1 MAISLSSCLDL
12 ARSRQFAGDSASFSP
27 ALDSFCSDVN
37 AKEYVGLRMPDADAV
52 CEVELHNRQI
62 NPLYC
67 KEDVQSLCAKV
78 CDNARY
84 AWQGVRNRMLIV
96 LGICTG
102 LRVSDLVR
110 LRLGDIVCTDGTFRL
125 GLDTVMKKTHGV
137 VHVNFNKVCYQAV
150 LDWLR
155 SIGKNPEHLCV
166 SDLDMWL
173 ANKDKAGTAAV
184 AEDRLYRVIK
194 RAAADAGIPYNV
206 GSHTMR
212 KTFSRIWYENN
223 KSNPNAIYVLQKMLG
238 HKSIES
244 TLHYICVAKEESRK
258 FAGTME
264 EVFAPTTNDAIAT
277 YDAVAAYDT
286 TSVSTAT
293 KASTTTNASAVT
305 NDAVTTYD
313 TNSAVTDSCEN
324 DDTDT
329 ANVEEDSYTGNA
341 QDLRYHDT
349 YEKQYTS
356 LFPVGHAPTN
366 FATPT
371 KVGMS
376 HQARS
381 SHKHIT
387 NTNTKL
393 PNYIKLTRNNNVSPF
408 PCGYNDHKLIV
419 GHNSMATSKLG

>member
-12 ARSRQFAGDSASFSP
+12 ARSRQFASDSASFSP
-27 ALDSFCSDVN
+27 ASESFCNDVN
-37 AKEYVGLRMPDADAV
+37 AKEYVGLRMPDATAV

-166 SDLDMWL
+166 ADLDMWL
-173 ANKDKAGTAAV
+173 ANKDKAGTVAV

-264 EVFAPTTNDAIAT
+264 EVFATTTADDTIAT
-277 YDAVAAYDT
+277 YDAT
-286 TSVSTAT
+286 
-293 KASTTTNASAVT
+293 STTTA
-305 NDAVTTYD
+305 
-313 TNSAVTDSCEN
+313 SCEN
-324 DDTDT
+324 EVYDNDDVAIDTDIT
-329 ANVEEDSYTGNA
+329 NVEEDSYTGNA
-341 QDLRYHDT
+341 QDLRYCDN

-419 GHNSMATSKLG
+419 GHNSTATSKLG

>member
-12 ARSRQFAGDSASFSP
+12 ARSRQFASDSASFSP
-27 ALDSFCSDVN
+27 ASDSFCNDAN

-166 SDLDMWL
+166 ADLDMWL

-264 EVFAPTTNDAIAT
+264 EVFATAT
-277 YDAVAAYDT
+277 ADDTIAAYDT
-286 TSVSTAT
+286 TSVSTDT
-293 KASTTTNASAVT
+293 NASTTTD
-305 NDAVTTYD
+305 DAVATYD
-313 TNSAVTDSCEN
+313 VTSATIDGCEN
-324 DDTDT
+324 EDTDIT
-329 ANVEEDSYTGNA
+329 NIGNT
-341 QDLRYHDT
+341 QDLRYCDN

-387 NTNTKL
+387 NTKL

-419 GHNSMATSKLG
+419 GHNSTATNKLG

>member
-12 ARSRQFAGDSASFSP
+12 ARSRQFASDSASFSP
-27 ALDSFCSDVN
+27 ASDSFCNDVN

-264 EVFAPTTNDAIAT
+264 EVFATTTNDAIT
-277 YDAVAAYDT
+277 TYDT
-286 TSVSTAT
+286 TSVST
-293 KASTTTNASAVT
+293 TTNASATTDASAVT
-305 NDAVTTYD
+305 NDAIAANEVCTTDASATTNVT
-313 TNSAVTDSCEN
+313 NI
-324 DDTDT
+324 
-329 ANVEEDSYTGNA
+329 GNA
-341 QDLRYHDT
+341 QDSRYEEC

-371 KVGMS
+371 KVGTS
-376 HQARS
+376 HKARS

-387 NTNTKL
+387 NAKL
-393 PNYIKLTRNNNVSPF
+393 PNYIKLTRNANVPPF

-419 GHNSMATSKLG
+419 GYNSTVTSKLG

>member
-12 ARSRQFAGDSASFSP
+12 ARSRQFASDSVSFSP
-27 ALDSFCSDVN
+27 ASDSFCNDAN

-264 EVFAPTTNDAIAT
+264 EVFATTTN
-277 YDAVAAYDT
+277 DAVAAYDT
-286 TSVSTAT
+286 TSAT
-293 KASTTTNASAVT
+293 
-305 NDAVTTYD
+305 
-313 TNSAVTDSCEN
+313 TDSCETEVYNN
-324 DDTDT
+324 DDVAVCNDTIDTDIT
-329 ANVEEDSYTGNA
+329 NVEEDPYIGNA
-341 QDLRYHDT
+341 QDLRYCDN

-381 SHKHIT
+381 SHKHII
-387 NTNTKL
+387 NTKL

>member
-27 ALDSFCSDVN
+27 ASESFCNDAN

-155 SIGKNPEHLCV
+155 SIGKDPEHLCV

-264 EVFAPTTNDAIAT
+264 EVFAENVTTTNDAAEVAIANDVASAIVNVVANDVVAT
-277 YDAVAAYDT
+277 NDVAA
-286 TSVSTAT
+286 TANV
-293 KASTTTNASAVT
+293 ATTTNVTTTVTDVT
-305 NDAVTTYD
+305 NI
-313 TNSAVTDSCEN
+313 
-324 DDTDT
+324 
-329 ANVEEDSYTGNA
+329 GNT
-341 QDLRYHDT
+341 QDLRYCDN

-376 HQARS
+376 HKDRS
-381 SHKHIT
+381 YHKHIT
-387 NTNTKL
+387 NAKL

-419 GHNSMATSKLG
+419 GHNSTATSKLG

>member
-12 ARSRQFAGDSASFSP
+12 ARSRQFASDSASFSP
-27 ALDSFCSDVN
+27 ALDSFCSDAN

-173 ANKDKAGTAAV
+173 ANKDKAGTVAV

-264 EVFAPTTNDAIAT
+264 EVFAENVATTNDAVANDAAEVANADIVDDVSN
-277 YDAVAAYDT
+277 DAVAT
-286 TSVSTAT
+286 TAEV
-293 KASTTTNASAVT
+293 TTTVTDVT
-305 NDAVTTYD
+305 NIGNTQ
-313 TNSAVTDSCEN
+313 DSRY
-324 DDTDT
+324 
-329 ANVEEDSYTGNA
+329 EEC
-341 QDLRYHDT
+341 

-356 LFPVGHAPTN
+356 PLCVGYNPTN
-366 FATPT
+366 FITPT

-376 HQARS
+376 HQASS

-387 NTNTKL
+387 NTKL
-393 PNYIKLTRNNNVSPF
+393 PSYIKLTRNNNVPPF

-419 GHNSMATSKLG
+419 GHNSTATSKLG

>member
-12 ARSRQFAGDSASFSP
+12 ARSRSVCTSSDAIANDIASFRNE
-27 ALDSFCSDVN
+27 VN
-37 AKEYVGLRMPDADAV
+37 ANTAISLSMPDADAV
-52 CEVELHNRQI
+52 CEIEEHNRHI

-84 AWQGVRNRMLIV
+84 AWQGVRNRMLIT

-125 GLDTVMKKTHGV
+125 GVDTVMKKTHGV
-137 VHVNFNKVCYQAV
+137 VHINFNKVCYTAV
-150 LDWLR
+150 MDWLR
-155 SIGKNPEHLCV
+155 SIGRNPEHLRV
-166 SDLDMWL
+166 RDLDMYL
-173 ANKDKAGTAAV
+173 ANKDKDATVAV
-184 AEDRLYRVIK
+184 AEDRLYRIIK
-194 RAAADAGIPYNV
+194 KAAADAGIPYNV

-264 EVFAPTTNDAIAT
+264 EVFAENATATSEAIAT
-277 YDAVAAYDT
+277 YEDEVCAT
-286 TSVSTAT
+286 TDV
-293 KASTTTNASAVT
+293 TTTNVINNGVCTTTDVATTDTTATDTVC
-305 NDAVTTYD
+305 NDTI
-313 TNSAVTDSCEN
+313 VTDISN
-324 DDTDT
+324 I
-329 ANVEEDSYTGNA
+329 GNT
-341 QDLRYHDT
+341 QDLRYKDN

-356 LFPVGHAPTN
+356 LFPVGYNPTN
-366 FATPT
+366 FDVTT
-371 KVGMS
+371 TVGMS
-376 HQARS
+376 HHS
-381 SHKHIT
+381 MDYHYNIT
-387 NTNTKL
+387 NAKF
-393 PNYIKLTRNNNVSPF
+393 PSYIKLTRNSNVSSF
-408 PCGYNDHKLIV
+408 PCGDNDRKLIA

>member
-12 ARSRQFAGDSASFSP
+12 ARSRQFASDSVSFSP
-27 ALDSFCSDVN
+27 ASDSFCNDAN

-173 ANKDKAGTAAV
+173 ANKDKAGTVAV

-264 EVFAPTTNDAIAT
+264 EVFAPTTNDAITT
-277 YDAVAAYDT
+277 YDA
-286 TSVSTAT
+286 TSVTTA
-293 KASTTTNASAVT
+293 
-305 NDAVTTYD
+305 
-313 TNSAVTDSCEN
+313 SCEN
-324 DDTDT
+324 DDTDIT
-329 ANVEEDSYTGNA
+329 NVEENSYTGNA

-387 NTNTKL
+387 NAK
-393 PNYIKLTRNNNVSPF
+393 IKLTRNNNVSPF

>member
-12 ARSRQFAGDSASFSP
+12 ARSRQFASDSTSFSP
-27 ALDSFCSDVN
+27 ASDSFCSDAN
-37 AKEYVGLRMPDADAV
+37 AKEYVGLRMPDVDAV

-264 EVFAPTTNDAIAT
+264 EVFATTTNDAIAT
-277 YDAVAAYDT
+277 YDAVATNDT
-286 TSVSTAT
+286 TSAT
-293 KASTTTNASAVT
+293 TEVCN
-305 NDAVTTYD
+305 
-313 TNSAVTDSCEN
+313 N
-324 DDTDT
+324 DDVAVCNDTIDTDIT
-329 ANVEEDSYTGNA
+329 NVEKDSYIGNA
-341 QDLRYHDT
+341 QDLRYCDN

-376 HQARS
+376 HKAKS
-381 SHKHIT
+381 SHKHI
-387 NTNTKL
+387 TNTKL
-393 PNYIKLTRNNNVSPF
+393 PNYIKLTRNNNVPPF

-419 GHNSMATSKLG
+419 GHNSTATSKLG

>member
-12 ARSRQFAGDSASFSP
+12 ARSRQFASDSASFSP
-27 ALDSFCSDVN
+27 ASDSFCNDAN

-264 EVFAPTTNDAIAT
+264 EVFNDAAEVAIANDVT
-277 YDAVAAYDT
+277 SAIVDAVANDVVATNDVAT
-286 TSVSTAT
+286 TANVA
-293 KASTTTNASAVT
+293 TTTNVTTTVTDVT
-305 NDAVTTYD
+305 NIGNTQ
-313 TNSAVTDSCEN
+313 DSRY
-324 DDTDT
+324 
-329 ANVEEDSYTGNA
+329 EEC
-341 QDLRYHDT
+341 

-356 LFPVGHAPTN
+356 LFLVGHAPTN

-376 HQARS
+376 HKAKS

>member
-166 SDLDMWL
+166 ADLDMWL

-264 EVFAPTTNDAIAT
+264 EVFATTTADDTIAT
-277 YDAVAAYDT
+277 YDT
-286 TSVSTAT
+286 TSVSTDT
-293 KASTTTNASAVT
+293 NASTTTDDAITANEVCTTDASATTNVT
-305 NDAVTTYD
+305 NI
-313 TNSAVTDSCEN
+313 
-324 DDTDT
+324 
-329 ANVEEDSYTGNA
+329 GNT
-341 QDLRYHDT
+341 QDLRYCDN

-387 NTNTKL
+387 NTKL
-393 PNYIKLTRNNNVSPF
+393 PNYIKLTRNNNVSLF

-419 GHNSMATSKLG
+419 GHNSTATSKLG

>member
-12 ARSRQFAGDSASFSP
+12 ARSRQFASDSTSFSP
-27 ALDSFCSDVN
+27 ASDSFCSDAN

-173 ANKDKAGTAAV
+173 ANKDKAGTVAV

-264 EVFAPTTNDAIAT
+264 EVFATTTNDAIT
-277 YDAVAAYDT
+277 TYDT
-286 TSVSTAT
+286 TSVST
-293 KASTTTNASAVT
+293 TTNASATTDASAVT
-305 NDAVTTYD
+305 NDAIAANEVCTTDASATTNVT
-313 TNSAVTDSCEN
+313 NI
-324 DDTDT
+324 
-329 ANVEEDSYTGNA
+329 GNA
-341 QDLRYHDT
+341 QDSRYEEC

-387 NTNTKL
+387 NTKL
-393 PNYIKLTRNNNVSPF
+393 PNYIKLTRNTNVPPF

-419 GHNSMATSKLG
+419 GYNSTVTSKLG

>member
-12 ARSRQFAGDSASFSP
+12 ARSRQFASDSASFSP
-27 ALDSFCSDVN
+27 ASESFCNDAN
-37 AKEYVGLRMPDADAV
+37 AKEYVGLRMPDATAV

-166 SDLDMWL
+166 ADLDMWL

-264 EVFAPTTNDAIAT
+264 EVFAENVATTNDAVANDVVAT
-277 YDAVAAYDT
+277 NDVAT
-286 TSVSTAT
+286 TANVT
-293 KASTTTNASAVT
+293 TTTNVTTTVTDVT
-305 NDAVTTYD
+305 NIGNTQ
-313 TNSAVTDSCEN
+313 DSRY
-324 DDTDT
+324 
-329 ANVEEDSYTGNA
+329 EEC
-341 QDLRYHDT
+341 

-356 LFPVGHAPTN
+356 PLCVGYNPTN
-366 FATPT
+366 FVTPT

-376 HQARS
+376 HKASS

-387 NTNTKL
+387 NAKL
-393 PNYIKLTRNNNVSPF
+393 PSYIKLTRNNNVFPF

-419 GHNSMATSKLG
+419 GHNSTATSKLG

>member
-12 ARSRQFAGDSASFSP
+12 ARSRQFASDSASFSP
-27 ALDSFCSDVN
+27 ASDSFCSDAN

-244 TLHYICVAKEESRK
+244 TLHYICVAKQESRK

-264 EVFAPTTNDAIAT
+264 EVFATTTNDAIT
-277 YDAVAAYDT
+277 TYDT
-286 TSVSTAT
+286 TSVST
-293 KASTTTNASAVT
+293 TTNASATTDASAVT
-305 NDAVTTYD
+305 NDAIAANEVCTTDASATTNVT
-313 TNSAVTDSCEN
+313 NI
-324 DDTDT
+324 
-329 ANVEEDSYTGNA
+329 GNA
-341 QDLRYHDT
+341 QDSRYEEC

-366 FATPT
+366 FANPT

-376 HQARS
+376 HKAKS
-381 SHKHIT
+381 SHKHI
-387 NTNTKL
+387 TNTKL

-419 GHNSMATSKLG
+419 GHNSTATSKLG

>member
-12 ARSRQFAGDSASFSP
+12 ARSRSVY
-27 ALDSFCSDVN
+27 LDSVSICHDSTSFASEWDAN
-37 AKEYVGLRMPDADAV
+37 SAISLRIPDTTAV
-52 CEVELHNRQI
+52 CEIEEHNHHI

-78 CDNARY
+78 CENARY
-84 AWQGVRNRMLIV
+84 AWQGVRNRMLIT

-125 GLDTVMKKTHGV
+125 GLDAVMKKTHGV
-137 VHVNFNKVCYQAV
+137 VHINFNKVCYTAV
-150 LDWLR
+150 MDWLR
-155 SIGKNPEHLCV
+155 SIGRNPEHLRV
-166 SDLDMWL
+166 RDLDMYL
-173 ANKDKAGTAAV
+173 ANKDKDATVAV

-194 RAAADAGIPYNV
+194 KAAADAGIPYNV

-264 EVFAPTTNDAIAT
+264 EVFAENATTTSEVSATTIAT
-277 YDAVAAYDT
+277 YEDKVCAT
-286 TSVSTAT
+286 TNATAT
-293 KASTTTNASAVT
+293 NVTTTN
-305 NDAVTTYD
+305 VTTNEVLD
-313 TNSAVTDSCEN
+313 TTDATATNAITTNAVCNDTIVTDISN
-324 DDTDT
+324 I
-329 ANVEEDSYTGNA
+329 GNA
-341 QDLRYHDT
+341 QDLRHKDN

-356 LFPVGHAPTN
+356 LFPVGYNLTN
-366 FATPT
+366 FDVTT
-371 KVGMS
+371 KAGMS
-376 HQARS
+376 HKAGGY
-381 SHKHIT
+381 HKNIT
-387 NTNTKL
+387 QTKL
-393 PNYIKLTRNNNVSPF
+393 PSYIKLTRNNSVPSF
-408 PCGYNDHKLIV
+408 PCGDNDHKLIV

>member
-12 ARSRQFAGDSASFSP
+12 ARSRQFASDSVSFSP
-27 ALDSFCSDVN
+27 ASDSFCNDAN

-264 EVFAPTTNDAIAT
+264 EVFATATATADDTIAT
-277 YDAVAAYDT
+277 YDA

-305 NDAVTTYD
+305 NDAVAVYD
-313 TNSAVTDSCEN
+313 TTSAATDSCEN
-324 DDTDT
+324 DDTDIT
-329 ANVEEDSYTGNA
+329 NVEEDSYIGNA
-341 QDLRYHDT
+341 QDLRYKNT

-366 FATPT
+366 FANPT

-381 SHKHIT
+381 SHKHII
-387 NTNTKL
+387 NTKL

>member
-12 ARSRQFAGDSASFSP
+12 ARSRQFASDSASFSP
-27 ALDSFCSDVN
+27 ASDSFCNDAN

-166 SDLDMWL
+166 ADLDMWL

-264 EVFAPTTNDAIAT
+264 EVFAENVATTNDAVANDVVAT
-277 YDAVAAYDT
+277 NDVAT
-286 TSVSTAT
+286 TANVT
-293 KASTTTNASAVT
+293 TTTNVTTTVTDVT
-305 NDAVTTYD
+305 NIGNTQ
-313 TNSAVTDSCEN
+313 DSRY
-324 DDTDT
+324 
-329 ANVEEDSYTGNA
+329 EEC
-341 QDLRYHDT
+341 

-356 LFPVGHAPTN
+356 PLCVGYNPTN
-366 FATPT
+366 FVALT

-376 HQARS
+376 HKARS

-387 NTNTKL
+387 NAQL
-393 PNYIKLTRNNNVSPF
+393 PSYIKLTRNNNVSPF

-419 GHNSMATSKLG
+419 GHNSTATSKLG

>member
-12 ARSRQFAGDSASFSP
+12 ARSRQFASDSASFSP
-27 ALDSFCSDVN
+27 ASDSFCSDAN

-173 ANKDKAGTAAV
+173 ANKDKAGTVAV

-264 EVFAPTTNDAIAT
+264 EVFATATADDTIAT
-277 YDAVAAYDT
+277 YDT
-286 TSVSTAT
+286 TSVSTDT
-293 KASTTTNASAVT
+293 NASTTTDASAVT
-305 NDAVTTYD
+305 NDAIAANEVCTTDASATTNVT
-313 TNSAVTDSCEN
+313 NIE
-324 DDTDT
+324 
-329 ANVEEDSYTGNA
+329 NA
-341 QDLRYHDT
+341 QDLRYCDN

-376 HQARS
+376 RQARS

>member
-12 ARSRQFAGDSASFSP
+12 ARSRSVCTSSDSIASFRNE
-27 ALDSFCSDVN
+27 VN
-37 AKEYVGLRMPDADAV
+37 ANTTISLSMPDADAV
-52 CEVELHNRQI
+52 CEIEEHNRHI

-84 AWQGVRNRMLIV
+84 AWQGVRNRMLIT

-125 GLDTVMKKTHGV
+125 GVDTVMKKTHGV
-137 VHVNFNKVCYQAV
+137 VHINFNKVCYTAV
-150 LDWLR
+150 MDWLR
-155 SIGKNPEHLCV
+155 SIGRNPEHLRV
-166 SDLDMWL
+166 RDLDMYL
-173 ANKDKAGTAAV
+173 ANKDKDATVAV
-184 AEDRLYRVIK
+184 AEDRLYRIIK
-194 RAAADAGIPYNV
+194 KAAADAGIPYNV

-244 TLHYICVAKEESRK
+244 TLHYICVAKEESHK

-264 EVFAPTTNDAIAT
+264 EVFAENATTTATATSEVSATNTNVTTDEVVATTDVVTIDTTATNATTND
-277 YDAVAAYDT
+277 VA
-286 TSVSTAT
+286 
-293 KASTTTNASAVT
+293 TTNAVC
-305 NDAVTTYD
+305 NDTI
-313 TNSAVTDSCEN
+313 VTDISN
-324 DDTDT
+324 I
-329 ANVEEDSYTGNA
+329 GNA
-341 QDLRYHDT
+341 QDLRHKDN

-356 LFPVGHAPTN
+356 LFPVGYNPTN
-366 FATPT
+366 FDVTT
-371 KVGMS
+371 TVEMS
-376 HQARS
+376 HHS
-381 SHKHIT
+381 MDYHYNIT
-387 NTNTKL
+387 NAKF
-393 PNYIKLTRNNNVSPF
+393 PSYIKLTRNSNVPSF
-408 PCGYNDHKLIV
+408 PCGDNDRKLIA

>member
-12 ARSRQFAGDSASFSP
+12 ARSRQFASDSASFSP
-27 ALDSFCSDVN
+27 ALDSFCNDVN

-264 EVFAPTTNDAIAT
+264 EVFATTTADDTIAT
-277 YDAVAAYDT
+277 YDT
-286 TSVSTAT
+286 TSVSTDT
-293 KASTTTNASAVT
+293 NASTTTDASAVT
-305 NDAVTTYD
+305 DDAIAANEVCTTDASATTNVT
-313 TNSAVTDSCEN
+313 NI
-324 DDTDT
+324 
-329 ANVEEDSYTGNA
+329 GNT
-341 QDLRYHDT
+341 QDLRYCDN

-381 SHKHIT
+381 SHKHI
-387 NTNTKL
+387 TNTKL

>member
-12 ARSRQFAGDSASFSP
+12 ARSRQFASDSASFSP
-27 ALDSFCSDVN
+27 ASDSFCNNVN

-173 ANKDKAGTAAV
+173 ANKDKAGTVAV

-264 EVFAPTTNDAIAT
+264 EVFAENVATTNDAAEVANADIVDAVSN
-277 YDAVAAYDT
+277 DAVATNDVVAT
-286 TSVSTAT
+286 TAEV
-293 KASTTTNASAVT
+293 TTTVTDVT
-305 NDAVTTYD
+305 NIGNTQ
-313 TNSAVTDSCEN
+313 DSRY
-324 DDTDT
+324 
-329 ANVEEDSYTGNA
+329 EEC
-341 QDLRYHDT
+341 

-356 LFPVGHAPTN
+356 PLCVGYNPTN
-366 FATPT
+366 FITPT

-376 HQARS
+376 HQASS

-387 NTNTKL
+387 NAKL
-393 PNYIKLTRNNNVSPF
+393 PSYIKLTRNNNVSPF

-419 GHNSMATSKLG
+419 GHNSTATSKLG

>member
-12 ARSRQFAGDSASFSP
+12 ARSRQFASDSASFST
-27 ALDSFCSDVN
+27 ASDSFCNDAN
-37 AKEYVGLRMPDADAV
+37 AKEYVGLRMPDVDAV

-264 EVFAPTTNDAIAT
+264 EVFATTTNDAITT
-277 YDAVAAYDT
+277 YDAVAAYEDKIDVT
-286 TSVSTAT
+286 
-293 KASTTTNASAVT
+293 STTT
-305 NDAVTTYD
+305 
-313 TNSAVTDSCEN
+313 DSYETEVCNN
-324 DDTDT
+324 DDVAVCNDTINTDIT
-329 ANVEEDSYTGNA
+329 NIGNEQDSRYEEY
-341 QDLRYHDT
+341 

-356 LFPVGHAPTN
+356 PLCVGYNLTN

-376 HQARS
+376 NKARS

-387 NTNTKL
+387 NAKL

>member
-12 ARSRQFAGDSASFSP
+12 ARSRSVSTSSDSITNDIASFRNE
-27 ALDSFCSDVN
+27 VN
-37 AKEYVGLRMPDADAV
+37 ANTTISLSMPDADAV
-52 CEVELHNRQI
+52 CEIEEHNRHI

-84 AWQGVRNRMLIV
+84 AWQGVRNRMLIT

-125 GLDTVMKKTHGV
+125 GVDTVMKKTHGV
-137 VHVNFNKVCYQAV
+137 VHINFNKVCYTAV
-150 LDWLR
+150 MDWLR
-155 SIGKNPEHLCV
+155 SIGRNPEHLRV
-166 SDLDMWL
+166 RDLDMYL
-173 ANKDKAGTAAV
+173 ANKDKDATVAV
-184 AEDRLYRVIK
+184 AEDRLYRIIK
-194 RAAADAGIPYNV
+194 KAAADAGIPYNV

-264 EVFAPTTNDAIAT
+264 EVFAENAT
-277 YDAVAAYDT
+277 T
-286 TSVSTAT
+286 TSSEVSVTNEVLATTDAATTDATAT
-293 KASTTTNASAVT
+293 DTVC
-305 NDAVTTYD
+305 NDTI
-313 TNSAVTDSCEN
+313 VTDISN
-324 DDTDT
+324 I
-329 ANVEEDSYTGNA
+329 GNA
-341 QDLRYHDT
+341 QDSRNGDC
-349 YEKQYTS
+349 YEKQYTPP
-356 LFPVGHAPTN
+356 LCVGYDPTN
-366 FATPT
+366 FVATT
-371 KVGMS
+371 KAGMS
-376 HQARS
+376 HNSNRPC
-381 SHKHIT
+381 HNVT
-387 NTNTKL
+387 NAKF
-393 PNYIKLTRNNNVSPF
+393 PSYIKLTRNSDVSPF
-408 PCGYNDHKLIV
+408 PCGDNDHKLIV

>member
-12 ARSRQFAGDSASFSP
+12 ARSRQFASDSASFPP
-27 ALDSFCSDVN
+27 ASDSFCNDVN
-37 AKEYVGLRMPDADAV
+37 AKEYVGLRMPDDAAV

-264 EVFAPTTNDAIAT
+264 EVFATTTNDAIT
-277 YDAVAAYDT
+277 TYDT
-286 TSVSTAT
+286 TSVST
-293 KASTTTNASAVT
+293 TTNASATTDASAVT
-305 NDAVTTYD
+305 NDAIAANEVCTTDASATTNVT
-313 TNSAVTDSCEN
+313 NI
-324 DDTDT
+324 
-329 ANVEEDSYTGNA
+329 GNA
-341 QDLRYHDT
+341 QDSRYEEC

-376 HQARS
+376 HKARS
-381 SHKHIT
+381 SHKHI
-387 NTNTKL
+387 TNTKL

>member
-12 ARSRQFAGDSASFSP
+12 ARSRQFASDSASFSP
-27 ALDSFCSDVN
+27 ASDSFCSDAN

-264 EVFAPTTNDAIAT
+264 EVFATATTTADDTIAT
-277 YDAVAAYDT
+277 YDA
-286 TSVSTAT
+286 TSVTTA
-293 KASTTTNASAVT
+293 
-305 NDAVTTYD
+305 
-313 TNSAVTDSCEN
+313 SCEN
-324 DDTDT
+324 EVCDNDDVAVCNNAVDTDIT
-329 ANVEEDSYTGNA
+329 NVEEDSYTRNT
-341 QDLRYHDT
+341 QDLRYCDN

-366 FATPT
+366 FANPT

-376 HQARS
+376 HKAKS

-387 NTNTKL
+387 NAKL
-393 PNYIKLTRNNNVSPF
+393 PNYIKLTRNTNVPPF

-419 GHNSMATSKLG
+419 GYNSTVTSKLG

>member
-12 ARSRQFAGDSASFSP
+12 ARSRQFASDSASFSP
-27 ALDSFCSDVN
+27 ASDSFCSDAN

-173 ANKDKAGTAAV
+173 ANKDKAGTVAV

-264 EVFAPTTNDAIAT
+264 EVFATAT
-277 YDAVAAYDT
+277 ADDTIAAYDT
-286 TSVSTAT
+286 TSVSTDT
-293 KASTTTNASAVT
+293 NASTTTDASAVT
-305 NDAVTTYD
+305 NDAIAANEVCTTDASATTNVT
-313 TNSAVTDSCEN
+313 NI
-324 DDTDT
+324 
-329 ANVEEDSYTGNA
+329 GNT
-341 QDLRYHDT
+341 QDLRYCDN

-366 FATPT
+366 FANPT

-376 HQARS
+376 HKAKS
-381 SHKHIT
+381 SHKHI
-387 NTNTKL
+387 TNTKL

-419 GHNSMATSKLG
+419 GHNSTATSKLG

>member
-12 ARSRQFAGDSASFSP
+12 ARSRQFASDSASFSP
-27 ALDSFCSDVN
+27 ALDSFCNDAN
-37 AKEYVGLRMPDADAV
+37 AKEYVGLRMPDTDAV

-166 SDLDMWL
+166 ADLDMWL

-258 FAGTME
+258 FAETME
-264 EVFAPTTNDAIAT
+264 EVFNDAAEVSIANIV
-277 YDAVAAYDT
+277 DAVANDAVANDAVANDVVATNDVAT
-286 TSVSTAT
+286 T
-293 KASTTTNASAVT
+293 TTTNVTTTVTDVT
-305 NDAVTTYD
+305 NIGNTQ
-313 TNSAVTDSCEN
+313 DSRY
-324 DDTDT
+324 
-329 ANVEEDSYTGNA
+329 EEC
-341 QDLRYHDT
+341 

-366 FATPT
+366 FSTPT

-387 NTNTKL
+387 NAKL
-393 PNYIKLTRNNNVSPF
+393 PNYIKLTRNTNVPPF

-419 GHNSMATSKLG
+419 GYNSTVTSKLG

>member
-27 ALDSFCSDVN
+27 ASDSFCSDAN

-264 EVFAPTTNDAIAT
+264 EVFATTTADDTIAT
-277 YDAVAAYDT
+277 YDT
-286 TSVSTAT
+286 TSVSTDT
-293 KASTTTNASAVT
+293 NASTTTDDAIAANEVCTTDASATTNVT
-305 NDAVTTYD
+305 NI
-313 TNSAVTDSCEN
+313 
-324 DDTDT
+324 
-329 ANVEEDSYTGNA
+329 GNT
-341 QDLRYHDT
+341 QDLRYCDN

-387 NTNTKL
+387 NTKL

-408 PCGYNDHKLIV
+408 PCGYNDHKLMV
-419 GHNSMATSKLG
+419 GHNSTATSKLG

>member
-12 ARSRQFAGDSASFSP
+12 ARSRQFASDSASFSP
-27 ALDSFCSDVN
+27 ASDSFCSDAN

-264 EVFAPTTNDAIAT
+264 EVFATATADDTIAT
-277 YDAVAAYDT
+277 YDT
-286 TSVSTAT
+286 TSVSTDT
-293 KASTTTNASAVT
+293 NASTTTD
-305 NDAVTTYD
+305 DAVATYD
-313 TNSAVTDSCEN
+313 VTSATIDGCEN
-324 DDTDT
+324 EDTDIT
-329 ANVEEDSYTGNA
+329 NIGNA
-341 QDLRYHDT
+341 QDLRYCDN

-366 FATPT
+366 FATLT

-376 HQARS
+376 HKAKS
-381 SHKHIT
+381 SHKHI
-387 NTNTKL
+387 TNTKL

>member
-12 ARSRQFAGDSASFSP
+12 ARSRQFASDSASFSP
-27 ALDSFCSDVN
+27 ASESFCNDVN

-264 EVFAPTTNDAIAT
+264 EVFATTTNDAIT
-277 YDAVAAYDT
+277 TYDT
-286 TSVSTAT
+286 TSVST
-293 KASTTTNASAVT
+293 TTNASATTDASAVT
-305 NDAVTTYD
+305 NDAIAANEVCTTDASATTNVT
-313 TNSAVTDSCEN
+313 NI
-324 DDTDT
+324 
-329 ANVEEDSYTGNA
+329 GNA
-341 QDLRYHDT
+341 QDSRYEEC

-356 LFPVGHAPTN
+356 LFLVGHAPTN

-376 HQARS
+376 HKAKS

>member
-12 ARSRQFAGDSASFSP
+12 ARSRSICTSSDSIASFRNE
-27 ALDSFCSDVN
+27 VN
-37 AKEYVGLRMPDADAV
+37 ANTSISLSMPDADAV
-52 CEVELHNRQI
+52 CEIEEHNRHI

-84 AWQGVRNRMLIV
+84 AWQGVRNRMLIT

-125 GLDTVMKKTHGV
+125 GVDTVMKKTHGV
-137 VHVNFNKVCYQAV
+137 VHINFNKVCYTAV
-150 LDWLR
+150 MDWLR
-155 SIGKNPEHLCV
+155 SIGRNPEHLRV
-166 SDLDMWL
+166 RDLDMYL
-173 ANKDKAGTAAV
+173 ANKDKDATVAV
-184 AEDRLYRVIK
+184 AEDRLYRIIK
-194 RAAADAGIPYNV
+194 KAAADAGIPYNV

-264 EVFAPTTNDAIAT
+264 EVFAENANTTVATTNVI
-277 YDAVAAYDT
+277 
-286 TSVSTAT
+286 
-293 KASTTTNASAVT
+293 TTNVATNEVLATTDVATTDATSTNAVC
-305 NDAVTTYD
+305 NDTI
-313 TNSAVTDSCEN
+313 VTDISN
-324 DDTDT
+324 I
-329 ANVEEDSYTGNA
+329 GNA
-341 QDLRYHDT
+341 QDLLHKDN

-356 LFPVGHAPTN
+356 LFPVGYNPTN
-366 FATPT
+366 FDVTT
-371 KVGMS
+371 TVGMS
-376 HQARS
+376 HHS
-381 SHKHIT
+381 MDYHYNIT
-387 NTNTKL
+387 NAKF
-393 PNYIKLTRNNNVSPF
+393 PSYIKLTRNSNVPSF
-408 PCGYNDHKLIV
+408 PCGDNDRKLIA

>member
-12 ARSRQFAGDSASFSP
+12 ARSRQFASDSASFSP
-27 ALDSFCSDVN
+27 AMDSFCNDAN

-173 ANKDKAGTAAV
+173 ANKDKAGTVAV

-264 EVFAPTTNDAIAT
+264 EVFAENATTTNDA
-277 YDAVAAYDT
+277 VAND
-286 TSVSTAT
+286 VV
-293 KASTTTNASAVT
+293 TTNDVATAE
-305 NDAVTTYD
+305 VTT
-313 TNSAVTDSCEN
+313 
-324 DDTDT
+324 T
-329 ANVEEDSYTGNA
+329 ANVTTAEVTTTVTDVTNIGNTQDSRYEEC
-341 QDLRYHDT
+341 

-356 LFPVGHAPTN
+356 PLCVGYNPTN
-366 FATPT
+366 FVTPT

-376 HQARS
+376 HQASS

-387 NTNTKL
+387 NAKL
-393 PNYIKLTRNNNVSPF
+393 PSYIKLTRNNNVSPF

>member
-12 ARSRQFAGDSASFSP
+12 ARSRQFAGDSTSFSP
-27 ALDSFCSDVN
+27 ASDSFCSDAN

-173 ANKDKAGTAAV
+173 ANKDKAGTVAV

-264 EVFAPTTNDAIAT
+264 EVFATAT
-277 YDAVAAYDT
+277 ADDTIAAYDT
-286 TSVSTAT
+286 TSVSTDT
-293 KASTTTNASAVT
+293 NASTTTD
-305 NDAVTTYD
+305 DAVATYD
-313 TNSAVTDSCEN
+313 VTSATIDGCEN
-324 DDTDT
+324 EDTDIT
-329 ANVEEDSYTGNA
+329 NIGNA
-341 QDLRYHDT
+341 QDLRYCDN

-366 FATPT
+366 FANPT

-387 NTNTKL
+387 NTKL
-393 PNYIKLTRNNNVSPF
+393 PNYIKLTRNNNVPPF

-419 GHNSMATSKLG
+419 GHNSTVTSKLG

>member
-12 ARSRQFAGDSASFSP
+12 ARSRQFASDSASFSP
-27 ALDSFCSDVN
+27 ALDSFCSDAN
-37 AKEYVGLRMPDADAV
+37 AKEYVGLRMPDVDAV

-173 ANKDKAGTAAV
+173 ANKDKAGTVAV

-264 EVFAPTTNDAIAT
+264 EVFATTTADDTIAT
-277 YDAVAAYDT
+277 YDT
-286 TSVSTAT
+286 TSVSTD
-293 KASTTTNASAVT
+293 TNASTAT
-305 NDAVTTYD
+305 DDAVATYD
-313 TNSAVTDSCEN
+313 VTSATIDSCEN
-324 DDTDT
+324 EDTDIT
-329 ANVEEDSYTGNA
+329 NVEEDPYIGNA
-341 QDLRYHDT
+341 QDLRYYDN

-376 HQARS
+376 HKARS
-381 SHKHIT
+381 SHKHI
-387 NTNTKL
+387 TNTKL
-393 PNYIKLTRNNNVSPF
+393 PNYIKLTRNNNVFPF

-419 GHNSMATSKLG
+419 GHNGTATSKLG